1 MGIDVSKDFKEK
13 FLFVYPT
20 FLKLFFG
27 IIIGYSLVHW
37 FFFIELGF
45 LSVKEHILNFYIPIA
60 LSALGLVVFL
70 RPKLDI
76 LKLNNENKDIRF
88 QYYFLFSLALTIPN
102 IIAQDLLVSFT
113 GTLSEIES
121 IHELEESPPSRYYRI
136 NHFELNLNN
145 IKTNIETEVS
155 GRFNDEFNLSIY
167 LVAPIYN
174 QLKDTNSTNPSAWFG
189 IKYHKSINNSL
200 ELAQK
205 RRLLESFIIDSRL
218 NFKLKDFSSVDYY
231 EKLNNSGLRD
241 NYYKAINQND
251 KLVGNYTVL
260 IPNYE
265 IFESRNNGKI
275 TWLVITIII
284 ALLGVIVMIHYPEI
298 NKIKKR
304 KMKFNLSEEFSLLKE
319 FTLPEKGTKVTY
331 FLILINVLIF
341 LSMTISGLGFI
352 AFKGSDLILW
362 GANDWFSVSHGDYWR
377 LLTSVF
383 LHAGIMHLGSNLA
396 MLYLIGNFLESRM
409 GSSLFLIAYIITGIL
424 ASITSFFWHENVL
437 SVGASGAIFGLLGVW
452 LVLLIRN
459 VFPQKL
465 KYEQLKMVTIIIVI
479 NLLFGLSDRID
490 NAGHIGGLISG
501 LILGFALLK
510 EIKVKVKKQD
520 MLKYKGTKK

>member
-1 MGIDVSKDFKEK
+1 MPLTKFKFNPGVYKEGTQYTDNNAWYDSDKMRFRGGKPEKIGGWERVSND
-13 FLFVYPT
+13 T
-20 FLKLFFG
+20 FLGSCRGLHNWQNLAGTDYMGVGTNLKYDIRLGGSYHDITPRRATTSAGDITFAANPSSG
-27 IIIGYSLVHW
+27 DS
-37 FFFIELGF
+37 IELNG
-45 LSVKEHILNFYIPIA
+45 VKLY
-60 LSALGLVVFL
+60 
-70 RPKLDI
+70 
-76 LKLNNENKDIRF
+76 
-88 QYYFLFSLALTIPN
+88 
-102 IIAQDLLVSFT
+102 
-113 GTLSEIES
+113 
-121 IHELEESPPSRYYRI
+121 
-136 NHFELNLNN
+136 
-145 IKTNIETEVS
+145 
-155 GRFNDEFNLSIY
+155 FNDKLNLSIY

-304 KMKFNLSEEFSLLKE
+304 KMKFNLAEEFSLLKE